1 MQVDEVAHLVSEEQ
15 GAGTQIPLM
24 FGPGHEQALLLL
36 QLQARPLRLVA
47 LELRVCRQAAGG
59 GIGQLPVRHL
69 TGWRQIGI
77 GIAQQGGLIE
87 PAFRGPG
94 DLAGLHVPVELALA
108 ALVAR
113 VLQVGHGIQLRFID
127 ADGRLPLPPRQF
139 TFKLFSGT
147 SEATHVLRGRIVF
160 HTLLRLFF
168 GAKQKREVCLCRLPG
183 QTQQIIIRHDH
194 LHARGPPRQRDARHL
209 PAAPHVQW
217 HLPNGG

>member
-1 MQVDEVAHLVSEEQ
+1 MQVDEVAHLVPEEQ
-15 GAGTQIPLM
+15 GTGAQISLM

-94 DLAGLHVPVELALA
+94 DLAGLHVPVELAFA

-113 VLQVGHGIQLRFID
+113 VLQVGHGIQLGFID
-127 ADGRLPLPPRQF
+127 AGRASFPVVVFLHGASLYEPFASSYSACQ
-139 TFKLFSGT
+139 
-147 SEATHVLRGRIVF
+147 THWP
-160 HTLLRLFF
+160 
-168 GAKQKREVCLCRLPG
+168 KRRSQPMS
-183 QTQQIIIRHDH
+183 R
-194 LHARGPPRQRDARHL
+194 A
-209 PAAPHVQW
+209 
-217 HLPNGG
+217 